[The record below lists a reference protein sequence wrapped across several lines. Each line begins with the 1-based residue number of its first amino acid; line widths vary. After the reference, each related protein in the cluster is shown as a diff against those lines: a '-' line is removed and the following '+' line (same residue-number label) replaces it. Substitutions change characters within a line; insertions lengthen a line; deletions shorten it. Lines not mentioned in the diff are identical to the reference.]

1 MLHSH
6 ASLFAQCAIR
16 SFVAIQTSPVQIGQI
31 GQVLCKLGKSY
42 TRAIPTLKAAT
53 KKVSWQAAAL
63 SVEMAWVCDDHQ
75 RVQPLGAVHVVTAKL

>member
-1 MLHSH
+1 MLPKFSVAVLPECSVAVHINVLLPH
-6 ASLFAQCAIR
+6 AALF
-16 SFVAIQTSPVQIGQI
+16 

-63 SVEMAWVCDDHQ
+63 SVEMAWVFVMIISAFS
-75 RVQPLGAVHVVTAKL
+75 RWMLFML

>member
-1 MLHSH
+1 MLLPH
-6 ASLFAQCAIR
+6 AALFAQCAIR

-63 SVEMAWVCDDHQ
+63 SVEMAWVFVMIISAFS
-75 RVQPLGAVHVVTAKL
+75 RWMLFML